1 MKNIALN
8 FSLFKATFCL
18 VYEIVDIM
26 DIRKSLNISIGTV
39 MKNLEM
45 IKFVPDHLKTKKM
58 GKHAVKK
65 LPFRLRYVPDQYQ
78 T

>member
-18 VYEIVDIM
+18 VHEIVDIM
-26 DIRKSLNISIGTV
+26 NIYKSLNISIGTV

-45 IKFVPDHLKTKKM
+45 IKFVPDRLKTKKWVSM
-58 GKHAVKK
+58 Q
-65 LPFRLRYVPDQYQ
+65 LNNCLTY
-78 T
+78 